1 MWCWFH
7 SYIQLGEQ
15 LRSRLVS
22 TLRRFRAGSEDIC
35 PIHLGSMRAIVHY
48 SDVPQIGIR
57 MGVEFV
63 GIHQSGL
70 LRNPISFLLL
80 WRENPPKIEIRLHRN
95 VRVREVL
102 NVCVHGKRAFLTL
115 NYIIINYTGIE
126 STAYFLAETNRPGL
140 ALLVLSKIV
149 QFRTGHALVGAWS
162 QFMDVQP
169 SYEWSCGELESIPNI
184 LKDCVL
190 REHIRDI

>member
-1 MWCWFH
+1 MLVCSRRSVHLRMDFISYSHLGRSHSCWIPMWCWFH

-35 PIHLGSMRAIVHY
+35 SIHLGSMRAIVHY
-48 SDVPQIGIR
+48 SDVPHIGIR

-63 GIHQSGL
+63 GIHQSGFL
-70 LRNPISFLLL
+70 CNPISLFLL
-80 WRENPPKIEIRLHRN
+80 WRENPPKIEIRLHCN

-115 NYIIINYTGIE
+115 NYIIINYTGID
-126 STAYFLAETNRPGL
+126 STAYFLAGTQPTPGWRC
-140 ALLVLSKIV
+140 LLFCL
-149 QFRTGHALVGAWS
+149 
-162 QFMDVQP
+162 
-169 SYEWSCGELESIPNI
+169 Y
-184 LKDCVL
+184 
-190 REHIRDI
+190 